1 MPQNVSGLSRRS
13 LLAGAAASF
22 AAPAFSQSL
31 TPVEI
36 SQAILIAN
44 YTPVYLAQQ
53 RGLFAEQGLNVSI
66 STAGGIAT
74 VVPIILSKRAQ
85 FALSGTAPA
94 VNATLGGGAT
104 KCIANIAGG
113 SSLLVLARPG
123 TSIRSL
129 EDFKGKTIATL
140 RFPSNTNATPKYA
153 LTQLAKLN
161 LADSKIDFLELPP
174 GAQVGAVKDG
184 RADLAVVFE
193 WDASIGVTQFGLEV
207 VYGFADVIG
216 PNSSSA
222 IFATQEYLDAN
233 KETAQKL
240 VNAIAKAMKIIHT
253 EPEAYETASAIAFP
267 AVPKDAI
274 ALGSKRL
281 LAMHSVVP
289 RNPIITKTSWDRV
302 MTMELGTGLK
312 QSLPFEQMVDNSF
325 AEKAT
330 EAYGLK
336 T

>member
-1 MPQNVSGLSRRS
+1 
-13 LLAGAAASF
+13 
-22 AAPAFSQSL
+22 
-31 TPVEI
+31 
-36 SQAILIAN
+36 
-44 YTPVYLAQQ
+44 
-53 RGLFAEQGLNVSI
+53 
-66 STAGGIAT
+66 
-74 VVPIILSKRAQ
+74 
-85 FALSGTAPA
+85 
-94 VNATLGGGAT
+94 
-104 KCIANIAGG
+104 
-113 SSLLVLARPG
+113 
-123 TSIRSL
+123 
-129 EDFKGKTIATL
+129 
-140 RFPSNTNATPKYA
+140 
-153 LTQLAKLN
+153 
-161 LADSKIDFLELPP
+161 LPP

-207 VYGFADVIG
+207 VYGFADLIG

-240 VNAIAKAMKIIHT
+240 VNAIAKAMKVIHT
-253 EPEAYETASAIAFP
+253 EPNAYETASATAFP
-267 AVPKDAI
+267 AVPKEAI
-274 ALGSKRL
+274 ELGSKRL

-289 RNPIITKTSWDRV
+289 RNPIITKESWERV